1 MGAQADKV
9 RAQLDALMGNVVRDL
24 TLEIEANLIRDCPVD
39 TGHTRRNM
47 VPSIGAPHEGEDDG
61 AAQAAGQAAVL
72 SYQIGQGDTYVVNN
86 VPYIGRL
93 ILGSSAQA
101 PAGWDLV
108 AVDEAQQTIQARYGN
123 ARIEVTSS
131 RGASERGGA
140 AAQGVADA
148 FSPVGGE
155 E

>member
-1 MGAQADKV
+1 MGEQADKV
-9 RAQLDALMGNVVRDL
+9 RAQPDALMGAVVRDL
-24 TLEIEANLIRDCPVD
+24 TLEVAANLIQECPVD
-39 TGHTRRNM
+39 TGHARRNM

-61 AAQAAGQAAVL
+61 AAQAAGQAEVL
-72 SYQIGQGDTYVVNN
+72 TYRIGQGDAYVVNN

-108 AVDEAQQTIQARYGN
+108 AVDRAQQTIQGRYGG
-123 ARIEVTSS
+123 ARIEVGVDVSS
-131 RGASERGGA
+131 RGAGA
-140 AAQGVADA
+140 AAGIAGA
-148 FSPVGGE
+148 YSPFGGE